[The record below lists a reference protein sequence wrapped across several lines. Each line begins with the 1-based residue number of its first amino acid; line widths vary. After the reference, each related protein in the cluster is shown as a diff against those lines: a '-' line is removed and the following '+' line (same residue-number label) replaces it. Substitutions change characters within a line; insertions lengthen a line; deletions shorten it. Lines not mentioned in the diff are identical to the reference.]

1 MMRAIWAR
9 LVCGLYVLRVSVS
22 YIFFFIFLVWLAWY
36 LTCLVCC
43 LTCGIVRGF
52 MGNCSEAC

>member
-1 MMRAIWAR
+1 MRAIWAR

-22 YIFFFIFLVWLAWY
+22 YIFFFIFLVSLAWY

-43 LTCGIVRGF
+43 LTCGISARLHGKLL
-52 MGNCSEAC
+52 